1 MLGYTLNIMT
11 LAGIAVAVGRVVDD
25 SIVVIENVF
34 RRVRAAKDRN
44 EKLVEEATREVATAI
59 TSSTIT
65 TVAVFLPMA
74 FVPGIVGGFFKPL
87 AWTIVISLLFSLIVA
102 ITVVPLLSRIF
113 LLNITPKEHHEN
125 SLQKGY
131 RNSLRWVLTH
141 RLITFIT
148 AFMLLVASI
157 VFIAPQLGTTFL
169 PQERVSNYDVDISME
184 KGTHQRILV
193 K

>member
-1 MLGYTLNIMT
+1 MT

-34 RRVRAAKDRN
+34 RRVRATKDRD
-44 EKLVEEATREVATAI
+44 EKLVGQATKEVASAI

-102 ITVVPLLSRIF
+102 ITIVPLLSRIF
-113 LLNITPKEHHEN
+113 LLNISIKEHNEN
-125 SLQKGY
+125 SLQ
-131 RNSLRWVLTH
+131 R
-141 RLITFIT
+141 FIEQ
-148 AFMLLVASI
+148 ACN
-157 VFIAPQLGTTFL
+157 G
-169 PQERVSNYDVDISME
+169 
-184 KGTHQRILV
+184 H
-193 K
+193 